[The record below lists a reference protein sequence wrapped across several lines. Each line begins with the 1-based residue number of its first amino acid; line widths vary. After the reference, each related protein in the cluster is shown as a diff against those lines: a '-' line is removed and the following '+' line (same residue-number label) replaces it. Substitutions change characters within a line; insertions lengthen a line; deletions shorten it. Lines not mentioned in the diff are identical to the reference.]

1 MKKYIAILFCL
12 AALLVAGVLCTS
24 AASQEAGYWVEN
36 AKNIDEILAGEAGER
51 EIGWEVP
58 FLHISPEINGTI
70 ERNEYMPFEL
80 YEDYLSWMAP
90 VGNDADPAVGGTTE
104 EEFTDFYN
112 STQRDFF
119 DAYWGWDGVYLYI
132 AFEINCLNGYKCD
145 PEQDVLLYAYNCL
158 QVGIADVNAQGKDPS
173 YVELGCGVHSET
185 GEQITFNW
193 AGNYCPAAGTDF
205 MGSYDEE
212 NQVLVYEMRIHLQSA
227 LGLDRL
233 VENGDEM
240 NYAWLL
246 AVNGQAQNTNETWQ
260 LAFCHGIGG
269 QYSGKVNEYFARVA
283 FTGKP
288 DGLELKPSDIPGMSE
303 EDIEYGLYEYLDFS
317 KEDVV
322 KTFEGENAGVEF
334 VTEGE
339 ESFMRIISLAPDGSY
354 PMAYSSKYPRSILGG
369 AVNHIVVKYR
379 TSFAEGEDLGIIFR
393 TVNQKE
399 YDPEN
404 CYYEYIESDGEWH
417 TVIFYMTEN
426 AAWNHF
432 IMNIGFVPFVYSDST
447 AQQTIDIAWMKFY
460 INDPYDLY
468 EEDASDDPAD
478 TTEAPEVEDTTVAP
492 EAEDT
497 TEALTVEDTT
507 TVPATDATTEAPAD
521 TEADKKGCGASV
533 GMGLATLLAA
543 MAAAVALKKKD

>member
-24 AASQEAGYWVEN
+24 AVSQEAGYWVEN
-36 AKNIDEILAGEAGER
+36 AKNIDEILAGQAGER

-158 QVGIADVNAQGKDPS
+158 QVGFADVGCAGKDDS
-173 YVELGCGVHSET
+173 YVELGCGVHSVS

-193 AGNYCPAAGTDF
+193 AGNYCPEAGTDF
-205 MGSYDEE
+205 VGSYDAE
-212 NQVLVYEMRIHLQSA
+212 NQVLVYEMRVHLQSV

-233 VENGDEM
+233 VENGDEV
-240 NYAWLL
+240 NYAWIL

-269 QYSGKVNEYFARVA
+269 QYSGKCPQYFARITFVD
-283 FTGKP
+283 KP
-288 DGLELKPSDIPGMSE
+288 DGLEIKPVEIPGMSE
-303 EDIEYGLYEYLDFS
+303 EDKEYKLMEYINLGDQ
-317 KEDVV
+317 KVV
-322 KTFEGENAGVEF
+322 DTFECENAAVELI
-334 VTEGE
+334 TEGE
-339 ESFMRIISLAPDGSY
+339 ESFMRITSLGGEDNL
-354 PMAYSSKYPRSILGG
+354 PMVFSNKYPKNVLGG
-369 AVNHIVVKYR
+369 QADYVVVKYR
-379 TSFAEGEDLGIIFR
+379 TSYAEAEELGIVFR

-399 YDPEN
+399 YNPEDS
-404 CYYEYIESDGEWH
+404 YYEYIGGDGEWH
-417 TVIFYMTEN
+417 TVVFYMLDDDR
-426 AAWNHF
+426 WNHF
-432 IMNIGFVPFVYSDST
+432 IMNLGFVPFLFADNS
-447 AQQTIDIAWMKFY
+447 AQETLDLAWIKIY
-460 INDPYDLY
+460 QNDPTELYYDS
-468 EEDASDDPAD
+468 EFGGGEAEDDETTAAEGGDI
-478 TTEAPEVEDTTVAP
+478 TEAP
-492 EAEDT
+492 
-497 TEALTVEDTT
+497 
-507 TVPATDATTEAPAD
+507 TEAPTAAPED
-521 TEADKKGCGASV
+521 GTDAPESGNATEAPTDAPKSGCGSAV
-533 GMGLATLLAA
+533 GFGLAALLTA